1 MELKEIQGS
10 RAIHPN
16 DNSAGVTV
24 PTTDQTEGQDRTVRR
39 ASVPGSPLSRV
50 TSSVEAQPCE
60 DGRGRGHVNPGIGT
74 SENKS
79 ESRRKGSVSQLIAR
93 NIILTKQNCKTCLFT
108 ERQLKDKAK

>member
-16 DNSAGVTV
+16 DNSAGATV

-50 TSSVEAQPCE
+50 TTSSVETHPCE
-60 DGRGRGHVNPGIGT
+60 DGRGRGHVNPVIGT

-79 ESRRKGSVSQLIAR
+79 ESKRKGSVSQLIAR
-93 NIILTKQNCKTCLFT
+93 NIY
-108 ERQLKDKAK
+108 